1 MRRETLIYNT
11 LLPFIFLLLTNK
23 NLNAQQFNRVEVL
36 TGLNGI
42 SNNNGVAIAD
52 FDLDNDLDIFIV
64 GTMTYDSNDPDTWS
78 RLLKNNNGI
87 FQDITNE
94 AGFAQ
99 AFNHEMTF
107 IVMNSLGDSIPI
119 DINFGMGKKMGA
131 SWGDYNNDG
140 YPDIF
145 LSNAV
150 QSQLYKNNGDST
162 FTNVTVAA
170 GFEETCIDCYLSGA
184 LWWDYNNDGFL
195 DIYITDYNFNSDNK
209 LYKNNGDETFTLIS
223 DTNLSG
229 SSNSLS
235 AISIDVN
242 NDGFLDLYVANDFD
256 KNNFLHINQNGTGFI
271 DSAVQYGIEDPFDG
285 MGLAICDF
293 DNNGLFEL
301 LISNIKE
308 NGFYVKTGNNTYDNK
323 ALEYGISD
331 TDWAWGAVFSDFDL
345 DGFEDFFITT
355 GFTGG
360 GQFDHYFKNILNNNS
375 RIFSEEPITQ
385 AGGIE
390 ASLSRSTVSF
400 DYDNDGDLDLVVT
413 DFIGNLFFYE
423 NTNANNNSWTK
434 IKLIGTVSNK
444 DALGSKVE
452 ITTDN
457 NSKQY
462 RFYQGAGYQS
472 QSLQPVHFGLVNA
485 TIIDSLT
492 ITWPTGLQETY
503 INLPINETIV
513 ITENNGFTLLNLND
527 NVLPDHNMKVY
538 PNPVKQFNEITI
550 TNTLDNNNFLIIDLL
565 GRTIPVEQRFISES
579 NITKIYT
586 GNLSPGIYI
595 LKTKNI
601 SKKII
606 VN

>member
-1 MRRETLIYNT
+1 MSRETFIYNT
-11 LLPFIFLLLTNK
+11 LLPFIFLLLINK
-23 NLNAQQFNRVEVL
+23 NLNAQQFTRVEVL
-36 TGLNGI
+36 TGLNGV

-64 GTMTYDSNDPDTWS
+64 GTMTFDENDPNTWS
-78 RLLKNNNGI
+78 RLLRNNNDGT
-87 FQDITNE
+87 FDDITFKS
-94 AGFAQ
+94 GFAE

-107 IVMNSLGDSIPI
+107 IFMNSVGDSIST

-150 QSQLYKNNGDST
+150 QSQLYKNNGDNT

-170 GFEETCIDCYLSGA
+170 GFEETCIDCYLTGA

-195 DIYITDYNFNSDNK
+195 DIYLTDYNLISDNK

-229 SSNSLS
+229 NSNSFS
-235 AISIDVN
+235 AISIDIN
-242 NDGFLDLYVANDFD
+242 NDGFLDLYVANDFN
-256 KNNFLHINQNGTGFI
+256 KNNFLYLNQNGTGFI
-271 DSAVQYGIEDPFDG
+271 ESAVQYGVEDPFDG
-285 MGLAICDF
+285 MGLAVCDF
-293 DNNGLFEL
+293 DNNGKFEL

-308 NGFYVKTGNNTYDNK
+308 NGFYVKNVNNTYDNK
-323 ALEYGISD
+323 AVELGISN
-331 TDWAWGAVFSDFDL
+331 TDWSWGAVFSDFDL
-345 DGFEDFFITT
+345 DGFEDFFIAT
-355 GFTGG
+355 GFTEN
-360 GQFDHYFKNILNNNS
+360 QFDHYFKNILNNNS
-375 RIFSEEPITQ
+375 RFFTEVPI
-385 AGGIE
+385 APPEDIE
-390 ASLSRSTVSF
+390 SSLGRSTVSF
-400 DYDNDGDLDLVVT
+400 DYDNDGDLDLIVT
-413 DFIGNLFFYE
+413 NYEGNLFFYE

-457 NSKQY
+457 NFKQY
-462 RFYQGAGYQS
+462 RFHQGSLYQS

-485 TIIDSLT
+485 IIIDSLT
-492 ITWPTGLQETY
+492 ITWPTGIQETY
-503 INLPINETIV
+503 TNLPINETIV
-513 ITENNGFTLLNLND
+513 ITENNGFALNLDD
-527 NVLPDHNMKVY
+527 NALPNHNIKVY

-550 TNTLDNNNFLIIDLL
+550 TNTLENNNFLIIDLL
-565 GRTIPVEQRFISES
+565 GRIIPVEQRFISES
-579 NITKIYT
+579 NITKINI
-586 GNLSPGIYI
+586 GSLSPGIYI

-606 VN
+606 IN